1 MKGTAL
7 LINKD
12 HSLTVLENV
21 EHDVYEDLV
30 SLEDS
35 KKIKCTINNKEV
47 QFDPIDKVVWY
58 EETID
63 WEYGY

>member
-12 HSLTVLENV
+12 HSVTVLENV

-30 SLEDS
+30 NLEDS
-35 KKIKCTINNKEV
+35 KYRKCTINDKEV